1 MPLTLELRLA
11 DIPEAEALL
20 RSLHQALTEARA
32 IAHPAPEWWTR
43 AYYAE
48 RLGVPLK
55 TLQNHPELWP
65 PFADGPTAAQPIR
78 REDGEH
84 WLSLTPAEMRAEFR
98 RRITGKLRMA
108 K

>member
-20 RSLHQALTEARA
+20 GQLRQALAQAREL
-32 IAHPAPEWWTR
+32 AHPAPEWWTR
-43 AYYAE
+43 AYYSE

-65 PFADGPTAAQPIR
+65 PFAEGPTAAQPIR
-78 REDGEH
+78 REAGEH
-84 WLSLTPAEMRAEFR
+84 WLSLTPAEMRAEFGKRLRAR
-98 RRITGKLRMA
+98 RAG
-108 K
+108 